1 MRFEWG
7 ALTDAERHEFMALMD
22 QRRAHGE
29 EKLEAL
35 GENLLVLRL
44 LFAYQE
50 EAITALE
57 FVERVRGAVPDPL
70 AQNPGLG
77 RATTAEQAST
87 ESWHRA
93 GRNQAPRRPH
103 L

>member
-1 MRFEWG
+1 MTDHDAVADLADRARAMSEFQFAIEWG

-35 GENLLVLRL
+35 GENLRVLRL

-70 AQNPGLG
+70 AQNPD
-77 RATTAEQAST
+77 
-87 ESWHRA
+87 
-93 GRNQAPRRPH
+93 
-103 L
+103 